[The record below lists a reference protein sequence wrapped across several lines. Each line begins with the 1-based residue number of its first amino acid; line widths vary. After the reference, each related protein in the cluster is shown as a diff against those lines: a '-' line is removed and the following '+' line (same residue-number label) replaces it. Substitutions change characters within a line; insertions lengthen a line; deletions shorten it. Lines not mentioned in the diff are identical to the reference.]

1 MDSPLVTALRDG
13 SRRLVA
19 AADALAQRSGIHP
32 GMTIA
37 HAQAVMPGLVVVD
50 ADLEGDPAALEKLA
64 VWCLRY
70 APVAAADPP
79 DGIVIDIT
87 GCAHLFGGE
96 HAVLSDIADRMAGV
110 GICARATV
118 ADTWAAA
125 WGIARF
131 AAPPTIAPAG
141 QTGKAIRALPV
152 AALRLAPD
160 IVATLQRL
168 GFKTIGALAAASRA
182 PLARRFGPDLI
193 RRLDQA
199 FGHAPE
205 PIDPIVQP
213 STPSVRLSFPEP
225 LGDGAS
231 LSVPL
236 AKLAD
241 RLCPV
246 LEAKGL
252 GARRLDLLFLR
263 VDRRIEAVRIGT
275 ARGTRDPKHIVRLFG
290 EKLDTIDPGL
300 GIETAILTASV
311 VEPLGARQLSTGLD
325 AKEESDLS
333 ELIDRIA
340 NRIGGRCLYRLAP
353 VESDLPERAL
363 RRVPPL
369 APPVRVTWPE
379 DPRPVRLL
387 TPPEP
392 VQVTALLPDH
402 PPALFV
408 WRGERRRVRIAD
420 GPERVYGEWWREN
433 GEMDLMRDYFRIE
446 TEDGAR
452 YWLFRASDHE
462 GARWCLH
469 GIFP

>member
-1 MDSPLVTALRDG
+1 
-13 SRRLVA
+13 
-19 AADALAQRSGIHP
+19 
-32 GMTIA
+32 MTVA
-37 HAQAVMPGLVVVD
+37 HAQAVTPGLVVVD
-50 ADLEGDPAALEKLA
+50 ADPEGDSSALEKLA

-96 HAVLSDIADRMAGV
+96 HAVLSDIAERMAEV
-110 GICARATV
+110 GICVRAAV

-125 WGIARF
+125 WGLARF
-131 AAPPTIAPAG
+131 STPATIAPAG
-141 QTGKAIRALPV
+141 QTKKAIRDLPV

-168 GFKTIGALAAASRA
+168 GFETIGALAAAPRA

-199 FGHAPE
+199 FGNAPE

-213 STPSVRLSFPEP
+213 STPSARLSFLEP

-236 AKLAD
+236 RKLAD
-241 RLCPV
+241 RLGSV
-246 LEAKGL
+246 LEEKGL
-252 GARRLDLLFLR
+252 GARRLDLLLFR

-275 ARGTRDPKHIVRLFG
+275 ARGMRDPKHIVRLLG
-290 EKLDTIDPGL
+290 EKLDSIDPGL
-300 GIETAILTASV
+300 GIETAILTASA
-311 VEPLGARQLSTGLD
+311 VEPLGARQLSTGLGAQD
-325 AKEESDLS
+325 EPDLS
-333 ELIDRIA
+333 ELIDRIG

-387 TPPEP
+387 APPEP
-392 VQVTALLPDH
+392 VQVTALLPDY

-408 WRGERRRVRIAD
+408 WRGEGRRVRIAD
-420 GPERVYGEWWREN
+420 GPERIYGEWWRED
-433 GEMDLMRDYFRIE
+433 GEMDLVRDYFRIE
-446 TEDGAR
+446 TEDGGR
-452 YWLFRASDHE
+452 YWLFRASDHD
-462 GARWCLH
+462 GARWFLH